1 MKDNCKN
8 PLMMFANS
16 NICFIWDERLREW
29 RHTTANRMIS
39 GLMGN
44 YQDAKGGEQ

>member
-8 PLMMFANS
+8 PCMMFANP
-16 NICFIWDERLREW
+16 NICFIWDERLGIW
-29 RHTTANRMIS
+29 RRTTADRIIS

-44 YQDAKGGEQ
+44 YQSAKA

>member
-8 PLMMFANS
+8 PCMMFANP
-16 NICFIWDERLREW
+16 NICFIWDERLGIW
-29 RHTTANRMIS
+29 RHTTADRIIS

-44 YQDAKGGEQ
+44 YQSAKA